1 MSLKAVRHAKQ
12 RLAPDPRNLHWA
24 NDTNKFGFKMMEK
37 MGWSQGKGL
46 GAKEDG
52 VQEHVKVR
60 LKENHLGVGATKKS
74 SDNWLGNT
82 DAFSRLLAD
91 LNERVEQD
99 SKDNSADN
107 SKDNSDDDDN
117 KDSSS
122 DSDSKKEKKSKKESK
137 EKKSKKE
144 SKEKKSKKEGKEKK
158 EKKDKKDK
166 KDKKEKK
173 SKKSSKENDDDKN
186 SIMAAINGRKA

>member
-1 MSLKAVRHAKQ
+1 MEQTIDHSYLLAYDNAK
-12 RLAPDPRNLHWA
+12 L
-24 NDTNKFGFKMMEK
+24 DTNKFGFKMMEK

-99 SKDNSADN
+99 SK
-107 SKDNSDDDDN
+107 
-117 KDSSS
+117 
-122 DSDSKKEKKSKKESK
+122 E
-137 EKKSKKE
+137 
-144 SKEKKSKKEGKEKK
+144 
-158 EKKDKKDK
+158 
-166 KDKKEKK
+166 
-173 SKKSSKENDDDKN
+173 
-186 SIMAAINGRKA
+186 IGRAHV